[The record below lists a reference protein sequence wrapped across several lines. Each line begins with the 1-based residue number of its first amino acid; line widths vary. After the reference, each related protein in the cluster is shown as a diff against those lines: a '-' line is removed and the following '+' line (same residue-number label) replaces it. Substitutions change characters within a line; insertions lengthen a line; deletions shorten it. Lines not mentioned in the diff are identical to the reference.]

1 MVSQKPALKYLK
13 TTDWI
18 EILLATAYL
27 QNSIENYK
35 NTSMNKKRI
44 GIGLLIAGLFVL
56 GVGIGLKLSNSEI
69 GANTIIIV
77 GLVLNSIGLS
87 ILISA
92 NKKSDN

>member
-1 MVSQKPALKYLK
+1 
-13 TTDWI
+13 
-18 EILLATAYL
+18 
-27 QNSIENYK
+27 
-35 NTSMNKKRI
+35 MNKKRI

-87 ILISA
+87 ILILA